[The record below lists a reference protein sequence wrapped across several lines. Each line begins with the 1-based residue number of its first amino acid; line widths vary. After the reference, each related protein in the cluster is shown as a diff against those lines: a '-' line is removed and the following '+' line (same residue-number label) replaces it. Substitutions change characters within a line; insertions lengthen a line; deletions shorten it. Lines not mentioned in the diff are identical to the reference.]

1 MNKMSLFLFL
11 AVAIGACLG
20 VILAALIIK
29 DQVSASLSGITE
41 PLSGVQR
48 GLAGLGIK

>member
-1 MNKMSLFLFL
+1 MNKMSLLLFF
-11 AVAIGACLG
+11 AVALGACAG
-20 VILAALIIK
+20 IIVAALIIK

-48 GLAGLGIK
+48 GLAGLGFK

>member
-1 MNKMSLFLFL
+1 MKTNVLLFL
-11 AVAIGACLG
+11 AVALGAAVG
-20 VILAALIIK
+20 VIVAALIIK

-48 GLAGLGIK
+48 GLAAVGFK